1 MFFFPNLFRFILC
14 GWRVGHSL
22 DAVLSAV
29 SGHRSERGCER
40 PDTTS
45 RKPEQQTARASV
57 AKCHREH
64 VSTTAMTTMRVSTVT
79 MIMGVLIQLLVAGLH
94 GVSTALEI
102 DQWTTMS
109 GASGSMR
116 EMKAS
121 IAIELTV
128 VIVDGIG
135 IVVVI
140 VFGMLNVEC

>member
-1 MFFFPNLFRFILC
+1 MGRSSVAL
-14 GWRVGHSL
+14 
-22 DAVLSAV
+22 LSAV
-29 SGHRSERGCER
+29 SGHRSERVGASG
-40 PDTTS
+40 PI
-45 RKPEQQTARASV
+45 ARASV

>member
-1 MFFFPNLFRFILC
+1 M
-14 GWRVGHSL
+14 RVGHRSPSCHCCL
-22 DAVLSAV
+22 RSSQRAVW
-29 SGHRSERGCER
+29 CER

-45 RKPEQQTARASV
+45 RKPEQQTAKASV

-79 MIMGVLIQLLVAGLH
+79 MIMGVLIQLL

-121 IAIELTV
+121 IAIELSV